1 MGKFDKDSL
10 GNRMKAYEE
19 VNERM
24 LVANVP
30 FIIRL
35 DGVAFHTFTK
45 KFVRP
50 MDDIL
55 ADAMQKT
62 MLSMCMDVPYC
73 KYGYTQSDEI
83 TLVCIIDDVK
93 NNSGFYGNRINKITT
108 VTAAKATKYFNKHFY
123 DNVKKYENNDKAFE
137 NVTDLKVYEKK
148 LFSAEFDSRV
158 FNIPEHD
165 IENNLIWRQQDAV
178 RNSINALGHAHF
190 SNDILKNK
198 NTTQVQDMLMNEKKI
213 NWNNCC
219 AYQKRGCCAVK
230 KPVEIT
236 GKNGNIIT
244 RNKWV
249 LDLNMPILTED
260 KARKELR
267 DILFSTMVR

>member
-123 DNVKKYENNDKAFE
+123 DNVKKYEKNDKAFE

-158 FNIPEHD
+158 FNIPEYD

>member
-123 DNVKKYENNDKAFE
+123 DNVKKYEKNDKAFE

>member
-10 GNRMKAYEE
+10 GNRMKEYEK
-19 VNERM
+19 VNDRM

-45 KFVRP
+45 KLVRP

-83 TLVCIIDDVK
+83 TLVCVIDDVL
-93 NNSGFYGNRINKITT
+93 NNSGFYGGRVNKITT
-108 VTAAKATKYFNKHFY
+108 VTAAKATKYFNKHFF
-123 DNVKKYENNDKAFE
+123 DNVEKYKKDSNAFK
-137 NVTDLKVYEKK
+137 NVTDLKTYERK
-148 LFSAEFDSRV
+148 LFIAEFDSRV

-165 IENNLIWRQQDAV
+165 IINNLIWRQQDAV
-178 RNSINALGHAHF
+178 RNSINALGFANLSQSQMH
-190 SNDILKNK
+190 KK
-198 NTTQVQDMLMNEKKI
+198 NTSQVMDMLMLEKKI
-213 NWNNCC
+213 NWNDCC
-219 AYQKRGCCAVK
+219 TYQKRGCCAVK

-236 GKNGNIIT
+236 GKNGVKVT
-244 RNKWV
+244 REKWQLN
-249 LDLNMPILTED
+249 LDMPILTEED
-260 KARKELR
+260 ARKELK
-267 DILFSTMVR
+267 DILFKDMVR

>member
-45 KFVRP
+45 KLVRP

-55 ADAMQKT
+55 ADSMQKT

-83 TLVCIIDDVK
+83 TLVCVIDDVK

-123 DNVKKYENNDKAFE
+123 DNVKKYEKNSKAFE

-190 SNDILKNK
+190 TNDLMKNK

-213 NWNNCC
+213 NWNDCC
-219 AYQKRGCCAVK
+219 TYQKRGCCAVK

-236 GKNGNIIT
+236 CKNGNIIT
-244 RNKWV
+244 RNKWM

>member
-55 ADAMQKT
+55 ADSMQKT
-62 MLSMCMDVPYC
+62 MLSMCADIPYC

-83 TLVCIIDDVK
+83 TLVCVIDDVK
-93 NNSGFYGNRINKITT
+93 KSDGFYGNRINKIMT

-123 DNVKKYENNDKAFE
+123 DNVEKYRKEPDSFK
-137 NVTDLKVYEKK
+137 NVTDIKIYEKN
-148 LFSAEFDSRV
+148 LFIAEFDSRV
-158 FNIPEHD
+158 FNIPEYD

-178 RNSINALGHAHF
+178 RNSINNLGQAYF
-190 SNDILKNK
+190 SSDRLKKK
-198 NTTQVQDMLMNEKKI
+198 NTSQVMDMLMLEKKV
-213 NWNNCC
+213 NWNNCST
-219 AYQKRGCCAVK
+219 YQKRGCCAK
-230 KPVEIT
+230 KVPVEIT
-236 GKNGNIIT
+236 GKNNEKII
-244 RNKWV
+244 REKWM
-249 LDLNMPILTED
+249 LDLEMPILTED
-260 KARKELR
+260 EARKELR
-267 DILFSTMVR
+267 DILFKNMVR

>member
-10 GNRMKAYEE
+10 GDRMKAYEE
-19 VNERM
+19 VNERKI
-24 LVANVP
+24 VQNVP

-45 KFVRP
+45 KLVRP

-62 MLSMCMDVPYC
+62 MVSLCEDVPYC

-83 TLVCIIDDVK
+83 TLVCVIDDVK
-93 NNSGFYGNRINKITT
+93 NSQGFYGNRVNKIMT

-123 DNVKKYENNDKAFE
+123 DNVMKYEKNSNAFK
-137 NVTDLKVYEKK
+137 NVTDLKIYKNK
-148 LFSAEFDSRV
+148 LFIAEFDSRV

-178 RNSINALGHAHF
+178 RNSINALGHANLTQAQMHKKNT
-190 SNDILKNK
+190 SEVMDIL
-198 NTTQVQDMLMNEKKI
+198 MLEKGI

-219 AYQKRGCCAVK
+219 TYQKRGCCAYKV
-230 KPVEIT
+230 PVEIPT
-236 GKNGNIIT
+236 KDGKTIT
-244 RNKWV
+244 RNKWK
-249 LDLNMPILTED
+249 LDLDMPILTED
-260 KARKELR
+260 EARKELR
-267 DILFSTMVR
+267 EILFKDMVR